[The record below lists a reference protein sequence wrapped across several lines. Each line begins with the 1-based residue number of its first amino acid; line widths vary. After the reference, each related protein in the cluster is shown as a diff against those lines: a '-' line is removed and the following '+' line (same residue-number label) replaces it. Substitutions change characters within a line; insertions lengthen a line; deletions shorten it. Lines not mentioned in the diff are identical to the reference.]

1 MNSLDNIERLVSA
14 KISVV
19 KNLFSLIK
27 LEARL
32 AGLSVFPLI
41 LNLCMLVIVLSTVW
55 LSAMM
60 MLGFAANL
68 LIHNVLLS
76 LFLILALNIIFLV
89 ILLNYFSYHLN
100 NLSFPNTRNYF
111 SQTETNE
118 YEQLEETSSSPDC
131 SHQRADQMRAEQ
143 SDTL

>member
-1 MNSLDNIERLVSA
+1 MNSLDNLERLVSA

-19 KNLFSLIK
+19 KNLFTLIK

-32 AGLSVFPLI
+32 AGLTVFPLI
-41 LNLCMLVIVLSTVW
+41 LNLCMLVIVLSTIW
-55 LSAMM
+55 LSAMV

-76 LFLILALNIIFLV
+76 IFLVLALNSVFLV
-89 ILLNYFSYHLN
+89 VLLNYFSNHIN
-100 NLSFPNTRNYF
+100 KLSFPNTRNYF

-118 YEQLEETSSSPDC
+118 YEQLEETNFSSDS
-131 SHQRADQMRAEQ
+131 SHERAVKMRADQ